1 MATDIR
7 YSSSPSPGLPTVR
20 QIKSGEVPIRASF
33 PEPAPVF
40 ARPRASLRAAFAI
53 LLLASGKAWGA
64 APVEDPSR
72 IAAVHAAARPFDA
85 HIDVPP
91 TYGDPAL
98 PDAQAQFSLEKAK
111 AGGLRT
117 AGLAVFA
124 SQTPDTP
131 EGRKAALNE
140 ALARNAAIDRI
151 VASPGARLALSAADV
166 RAINATPDFAVV
178 KTIVNGGAFAT
189 TPAEIEEWQTRGV
202 RIFGLVHAGHN
213 ALADSSRPALPRGEA
228 PARWGGLSPAGKA
241 AIAELNRLG
250 IVVDVSQLSSLAFRQ
265 AVALS
270 KAPVLASH
278 SSAGAL
284 VDVGRNLSDG
294 ELDQLKANGGV
305 VAINAFSAYIRP
317 DSPETTARLAALRS
331 EYGLKPEGGPP
342 LPPERQQAYTK
353 AYYAIRATEPKATL
367 AQFIDHVDHAVKRI
381 GIDHVALSSDFNHGG
396 GVTGWADVSETR
408 AVTAELLRR
417 GYSSADIHK
426 LWSGNL
432 LRVLAASESL
442 AKTQKGP

>member
-1 MATDIR
+1 MATFFR
-7 YSSSPSPGLPTVR
+7 HPSSPGIGFPAVH
-20 QIKSGEVPIRASF
+20 PIHPVDRTPAARRSSFSQLRAS
-33 PEPAPVF
+33 VQ
-40 ARPRASLRAAFAI
+40 AAFAI

-64 APVEDPSR
+64 PPAEDPAR
-72 IAAVHAAARPFDA
+72 IAAVHAEARPFDA
-85 HIDVPP
+85 HIDIPP
-91 TYGDPAL
+91 NYGEAGLPAE
-98 PDAQAQFSLEKAK
+98 QAQFSLKKAQ

-124 SQTPDTP
+124 AQTPDTP
-131 EGRKAALNE
+131 EGRREALEE

-151 VASPGARLALSAADV
+151 ANSPGARLAQSAADV
-166 RAINATPDFAVV
+166 RVINATADFAVL

-189 TPAEIEEWQTRGV
+189 TAADISQWQKRGV

-228 PARWGGLSPAGKA
+228 PQRWGGLSPAGKVV
-241 AIAELNRLG
+241 IAELNRLG
-250 IVVDVSQLSSLAFRQ
+250 IVVDVSQLSSPAFRQ

-284 VDVGRNLSDG
+284 VDVGRNLSDQ
-294 ELDQLKANGGV
+294 ELGLLKANGGV
-305 VAINAFSAYIRP
+305 VAINAFSAYLRP
-317 DSPETTARLAALRS
+317 DSPDTTARIAALRQ
-331 EYGLKPEGGPP
+331 EYGLKAEGGAP

-353 AYYAIRATEPKATL
+353 AYYAIRGAEPKATL
-367 AQFIDHVDHAVKRI
+367 AQFVDHADHAVKRI
-381 GIDHVALSSDFNHGG
+381 GVDHVALSSDFNHGG

-417 GYSSADIHK
+417 GYSPADIHK

-432 LRVLAASESL
+432 LRVLAASETR
-442 AKTQKGP
+442 AKP